1 MYNCFWNL
9 LHHGKSSKNK
19 TQDRGLAS
27 GRPLSPQ
34 LVVWLLLWL
43 LSVNKTVLKFVF
55 SDLITLG
62 LPDSTRAMPPV
73 RTLLFLV
80 PLVKALSPSTTP
92 AKQLSTA
99 SSMKARVASQKAGN
113 KKVRTMSTCWIY
125 TYTYTYICTDCA
137 ARVASPRSH
146 KTCHEFDYLCKTL
159 KNHLLKIFNCK

>member
-1 MYNCFWNL
+1 MM
-9 LHHGKSSKNK
+9 
-19 TQDRGLAS
+19 
-27 GRPLSPQ
+27 GRVPKIKPKKEGWHQAAPYHPQ
-34 LVVWLLLWL
+34 LVVWLLVWL

-62 LPDSTRAMPPV
+62 LPDRTRAMPPV
-73 RTLLFLV
+73 RTLRFLV

-125 TYTYTYICTDCA
+125 TYTCTYICTDCA

>member
-9 LHHGKSSKNK
+9 LHDGKSSKNK

-27 GRPLSPQ
+27 GCPLSPPTGR
-34 LVVWLLLWL
+34 VTVG
-43 LSVNKTVLKFVF
+43 VIIKTVLKFVF
-55 SDLITLG
+55 SDLLTLG
-62 LPDSTRAMPPV
+62 LPDRTRAMPPV

-125 TYTYTYICTDCA
+125 TYICTDCA

>member
-1 MYNCFWNL
+1 MM
-9 LHHGKSSKNK
+9 GRVPKIKPK
-19 TQDRGLAS
+19 TEGWHQAA
-27 GRPLSPQ
+27 PYHPQ
-34 LVVWLLLWL
+34 LVVWLLVWL

-55 SDLITLG
+55 SDLLTLG
-62 LPDSTRAMPPV
+62 LPDRTRAMPPV

-125 TYTYTYICTDCA
+125 TYICTDCA